1 MMIEL
6 LAPAK
11 IVLHDTYIF
20 ILLAFIIFDILT
32 GTLQAFR
39 NHTVYSKISKKGIT
53 NHITIILFCLF
64 FSWVFNVFHVG
75 EYSKVLVMF
84 YIVSYGLSIFENL
97 GKMGLPLPEWLSKRF
112 ELLKDET
119 NKGEYHNETKRP

>member
-11 IVLHDTYIF
+11 LVLHDTYLY
-20 ILLAFIIFDILT
+20 ILLAFIVFDVVT
-32 GTLQAFR
+32 GTLKAFT
-39 NHTVYSKISKKGIT
+39 NHTVYSKISKKGVT
-53 NHITIILFCLF
+53 SHITIILFCLF
-64 FSWVFNVFHVG
+64 FSWVLNVFHVG

-84 YIVSYGLSIFENL
+84 YIVSYALSIFENL
-97 GKMGLPLPEWLSKRF
+97 GEMGLPLPEWLTKRF
-112 ELLKDET
+112 ETLKDET